1 MINLVL
7 LGPPGAGKGTQA
19 TGIAEKYNIPHIST
33 GDIFRKNVKEET
45 PLGKKA
51 KEYMEKGEL
60 VPDDLTIALVNDRLL
75 ADDCKNGFLL
85 DGFPRTVYQAEQ
97 FDLFLKEHQMALTK
111 VIDIE
116 VPEEIL
122 LPRMIGRRV
131 CRSCGKP
138 YHVDNM
144 PPKKEG
150 VCDVCGGE
158 VYQRADDTE
167 ETVRNRF
174 QVYKEQTSPLIAYY
188 EKAGCIAHIDG
199 AGALNEVFD
208 SIVKAIGA

>member
-1 MINLVL
+1 MMNLVL

-19 TGIAEKYNIPHIST
+19 AGIAEKYNIPHIST
-33 GDIFRKNVKEET
+33 GDIFRKNVKEGT

-51 KEYMEKGEL
+51 KEYMDKGAL

-75 ADDCKNGFLL
+75 EADCKNGFLL

-97 FDLFLKEHQMALTK
+97 FDAFLQEHNMALTK

-116 VPEEIL
+116 VAEDVL

-174 QVYKEQTSPLIAYY
+174 NVYKEQTSPLIDYY

-199 AGALNEVFD
+199 AGAPDTVFAA
-208 SIVKAIGA
+208 IVKAIGA